1 LSEEVYIFFSV
12 QHCWSGG
19 DGSEE
24 VF

>member
-12 QHCWSGG
+12 QHFWSGG